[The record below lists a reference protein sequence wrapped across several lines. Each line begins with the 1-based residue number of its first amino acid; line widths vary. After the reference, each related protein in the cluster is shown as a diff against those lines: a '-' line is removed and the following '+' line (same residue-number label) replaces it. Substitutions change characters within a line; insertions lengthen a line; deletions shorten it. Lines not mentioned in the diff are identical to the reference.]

1 VQRYCFLEEGIE
13 QEKKGEMQDSVT
25 ASILQCSANYLMIKV
40 TMKSNWTIFIV
51 LWNIAVFIIGI

>member
-1 VQRYCFLEEGIE
+1 MVQRYCFLEEGIE

-40 TMKSNWTIFIV
+40 TMKSN
-51 LWNIAVFIIGI
+51 